1 MADDEGTDD
10 PLLVRRYLH
19 RPVNVDGSPLSEET
33 WPAQS
38 WTTRTPPPDTSQPPN
53 WPTQGSAGP
62 GPASAWPASP
72 SRPGPLQ
79 NGPLQNGPL
88 QNGPLQNGPLRNGP
102 TQRPSSDTWAAPI
115 WAGQAKPAPAHDWLA
130 HDWQAETVAAQGWP
144 PHDSP
149 HDSPD
154 GGDTAVRDWQ
164 PETADTQDWGTRNW
178 PGRDWPTEITPVVP
192 EYAGMPVRSVPAHRA
207 HGSGEAVPSRRRRF
221 LVIAG
226 AAFAVLVALGGVGA
240 AEYLTGDHHR
250 STTIGLPV
258 GPEPTRTDI
267 RPAPATGS
275 ASATASGSP
284 SASAHSPTS
293 GATTRPAATDP
304 AGLPANPMA
313 APVSPSSDDPAG
325 SAETP
330 AAETPAAAS
339 PAAALPP
346 VPGSAI
352 TGPGGLCLDV
362 AGTRVDVATCTGGA
376 TQHWIIAAD
385 GTVQVGGKC
394 AQAASDGSVQLAACG
409 SGTAAQWRAG
419 ATRSLVN
426 AATSKCLTDPAG
438 GAKPGQTVDVTACTG
453 ATNQQ
458 WSLP

>member
-19 RPVNVDGSPLSEET
+19 RPVNVDGAPLSEET

-53 WPTQGSAGP
+53 WPTQGSPGA
-62 GPASAWPASP
+62 GPASAWPVGPA
-72 SRPGPLQ
+72 RPGPLQ
-79 NGPLQNGPL
+79 NQPV
-88 QNGPLQNGPLRNGP
+88 
-102 TQRPSSDTWAAPI
+102 QRGSADTWAAPI
-115 WAGQAKPAPAHDWLA
+115 WAGQARPTPAHDWLA
-130 HDWQAETVAAQGWP
+130 HDWQAETVAAQDWP

-149 HDSPD
+149 DD
-154 GGDTAVRDWQ
+154 DETAVRDWQ

-178 PGRDWPTEITPVVP
+178 PGRDWPTEITEVSPAAA

-207 HGSGEAVPSRRRRF
+207 HGAGEAIPSRRRRG

-240 AEYLTGDHHR
+240 AEYLTGDHHPT
-250 STTIGLPV
+250 TTIGLPV
-258 GPEPTRTDI
+258 GPEPTRTDV
-267 RPAPATGS
+267 RPAPTAGSASASPTGS
-275 ASATASGSP
+275 ASTR
-284 SASAHSPTS
+284 AHSPAT
-293 GATTRPAATDP
+293 GATTRSP

-313 APVSPSSDDPAG
+313 NSASPDGSIGPVPPA
-325 SAETP
+325 ATP
-330 AAETPAAAS
+330 ADQTPADS
-339 PAAALPP
+339 PAVAMPP

-352 TGPGGLCLDV
+352 SGPGGLCLDL
-362 AGTRVDVATCTGGA
+362 AGGATADGTRVDVATCTSGS
-376 TQHWIIAAD
+376 TQHWVVAAD
-385 GTVQVGGKC
+385 GSVQVAGKC

-409 SGTAAQWRAG
+409 GGTAAQWRAG
-419 ATRSLVN
+419 TTRSLVN
-426 AATSKCLTDPAG
+426 VSTSKCLTDPAG
-438 GAKPGQTVDVTACTG
+438 GAKPGQAVDVATCTG